1 MLRSFSNKAIA
12 TKARA
17 MYGAR
22 VTQADYEE
30 LMKKRTVGD
39 AAAYLRDN
47 THYREVMGIW
57 ARSTP
62 PPSTGASWRICC
74 AACGMSSTSG

>member
-1 MLRSFSNKAIA
+1 MLKSFSNKAIA

-22 VTQADYEE
+22 VTAADYEE
-30 LMKKRTVGD
+30 LIKKRSVGE

-47 THYREVMGIW
+47 THYKL
-57 ARSTP
+57 
-62 PPSTGASWRICC
+62 
-74 AACGMSSTSG
+74 

>member
-39 AAAYLRDN
+39 AAAYGTAGKD
-47 THYREVMGIW
+47 
-57 ARSTP
+57 
-62 PPSTGASWRICC
+62 TG
-74 AACGMSSTSG
+74 T